1 MRRGAAAPAPDENGG
16 MTTDVPPAP
25 SSLAALQARYGPNYR
40 WKVLLTVMVGTIA
53 AILSSTIVNVAVP
66 DLVRYFT
73 LGQERAQWVAAGFM
87 AAMTLSMLPTPWL
100 LARFG
105 YRRTYA
111 GAVLLLGTGGLVGGL
126 ASDFNV
132 VLAMRV
138 AEGLAAG
145 VLQPIPAIIVMRA
158 FAADEQG
165 KAMGIFGFGV
175 VLAPAIGPSI
185 GGVLVDHFGWRSIF
199 FVVLPFC
206 LVALAL
212 ARRYLANSAP
222 GGVPADRSQRLD
234 MAGLALVAAATL
246 ALLNGLVQLHHPQR
260 WVGVALLLAAATL
273 CVGFVVHQRRLGR
286 SGRKP
291 LLALELFKL
300 RAFAMGGLVALIYG
314 MGLFGSTYLV
324 PIFMQSG
331 LQFTPTAAGLVLLP
345 AGIALALTIPIAGR
359 LADRFAPARLVALG
373 LALLAASFALM
384 AVLGAGSALALIAAI
399 ALLGRL
405 GLGLVLPALNLGVL
419 RGLDPALLPQA
430 ASTINFL
437 RQLGGAV
444 GVSLVGI
451 VLEWRLAARGAGAAL
466 AAFGDTFWLVSAL
479 CALAVLAA
487 WRMQGGARTAA

>member
-1 MRRGAAAPAPDENGG
+1 
-16 MTTDVPPAP
+16 MTDSAPPAP
-25 SSLAALQARYGPNYR
+25 LSLAALRERHGEHYR
-40 WKVLLTVMVGTIA
+40 WKVLATVMVGTIA

-66 DLVRYFT
+66 DLSRHFS
-73 LGQERAQWVAAGFM
+73 LGQDRAQWVAAGFM

-111 GAVLLLGTGGLVGGL
+111 GAVLLLGAGGAMGGL
-126 ASDFNV
+126 ASDYSV

-158 FAADEQG
+158 FGPHEQG

-185 GGVLVDHFGWRSIF
+185 GGVLVEHFGWRSIF

-206 LVALAL
+206 AIALEL
-212 ARRYLANSAP
+212 ARRYLPHSAP
-222 GGVPADRSQRLD
+222 GGAAVDPTQRLD
-234 MAGLALVAAATL
+234 LGGLALVAAATL

-260 WVGVALLLAAATL
+260 WIGIALLAGAAGLAVALIA
-273 CVGFVVHQRRLGR
+273 HQRARRRRGQG
-286 SGRKP
+286 S
-291 LLALELFKL
+291 LLALELFGV
-300 RAFAMGGLVALIYG
+300 RAYAMGSLVALIYG

-324 PIFMQSG
+324 PVFMQSG

-345 AGIALALTIPIAGR
+345 AGIALALTIPVAGR
-359 LADRFAPARLVALG
+359 MADRFAPNRLVALG

-384 AVLGAGSALALIAAI
+384 AGLGAGSALALIAAI
-399 ALLGRL
+399 ALLGRI
-405 GLGLVLPALNLGVL
+405 GLGLVLPALNLGAL
-419 RGLDPALLPQA
+419 RGVDPQLLPQA
-430 ASTINFL
+430 ASTINFV
-437 RQLGGAV
+437 RQLGGAF

-451 VLEWRLAARGAGAAL
+451 VLEWRLAARGPAAAL

-479 CALAVLAA
+479 CALAVAAA
-487 WRMQGGARTAA
+487 WRMRAAA